1 MKRKGPRRGRDRD
14 KLRGRDRDKLRGRD
28 RDNVQSPYQDRG
40 RPPPPSQETIEGRN
54 PVYEALQAST
64 RVRKILLDERCKPH
78 PKLAKILELA
88 SGQRLAVQRVP
99 RAELDELTE
108 ARVHNGIVAL
118 ADPLQPPTMAAA
130 IDAALDRDDPL
141 FLLLDEVQYEQNLG
155 AILRTAD
162 AAGACA
168 IVIPKRRGARLSPVA
183 QRIAMGAAEH
193 VPVIHCAILEALSLL
208 KKAGFRIVGA
218 DEHAREFH
226 HEVDMTGALAV
237 VMGGEDKGVTP
248 TVRKKCDA
256 LVRIPMVGHVPS
268 LNVSVSTGVLLFER
282 LRQLGAG

>member
-1 MKRKGPRRGRDRD
+1 MF
-14 KLRGRDRDKLRGRD
+14 
-28 RDNVQSPYQDRG
+28 
-40 RPPPPSQETIEGRN
+40 
-54 PVYEALQAST
+54 EALQAST
-64 RVRKILLDERCKPH
+64 RVRKILLDQRCKPDR
-78 PKLAKILELA
+78 KLEKILELA
-88 SGQRLAVQRVP
+88 AERRVEVQRVP
-99 RAELDELTE
+99 RAEIDELAE
-108 ARVHNGIVAL
+108 GGVHNGVVAL
-118 ADPLQPPTMAAA
+118 ADPLRPPTMAQA
-130 IDAALDRDDPL
+130 IDASLDRDDPL

-193 VPVIHCAILEALSLL
+193 VPVIHCAILEALAML
-208 KKAGFRIVGA
+208 KKAGFRVVGA
-218 DEHAREFH
+218 DEHARQFH

-248 TVRKKCDA
+248 TVRKKCDEI
-256 LVRIPMVGHVPS
+256 VRIPMVGHVPS

-282 LRQLGAG
+282 LRQLGVG

>member
-1 MKRKGPRRGRDRD
+1 VSRKGRDFRGDRGRDR
-14 KLRGRDRDKLRGRD
+14 G
-28 RDNVQSPYQDRG
+28 RG
-40 RPPPPSQETIEGRN
+40 RPQPPSQDTIEGRN
-54 PVYEALQAST
+54 PVFEALQAST
-64 RVRKILLDERCKPH
+64 RVRKILLDERSKPD
-78 PKLAKILELA
+78 PKLERILALA
-88 SGQRLAVQRVP
+88 SERRVEIHRVP
-99 RAELDELTE
+99 RPEIDELAE
-108 ARVHNGIVAL
+108 GGVHNGIIAL
-118 ADPLQPPTMAAA
+118 ADPLRPPTMAAA
-130 IDAALDRDDPL
+130 IDASLDRDDPL

-168 IVIPKRRGARLSPVA
+168 IVIPKRRGARLSAVS

-208 KKAGFRIVGA
+208 KRTGFRVVGA
-218 DEHAREFH
+218 DEHAHEFH
-226 HEVDMTGALAV
+226 HQVDLTGPLAI
-237 VMGGEDKGVTP
+237 VMGGEDKGITP

-282 LRQLGAG
+282 LRQLGEGGEGIR